1 MTARP
6 VPRTTEPTVMYAVM
20 TAEPLET
27 DDLLPPPSPDLLRRY
42 GTSEVA
48 LRRLRS
54 RHHQLLVVRTSAL
67 DQAAFAVRDAR
78 IEALTI
84 AEEHDGVVIDL
95 GIPRVVEQRVDDVSL
110 AHAAQW
116 YAYDVAGVTE
126 GRIVTIGLTTFG
138 LPEVAL
144 EVAAGDQQH
153 AMVSA
158 VLAGL
163 VHRLIAE
170 WPANDPVGR
179 ATVTLRDIAYGL
191 GDASAASTPRDR
203 SIDVDLV
210 FDEDAGLLRVHLLDD
225 PGTALFAP

>member
-1 MTARP
+1 
-6 VPRTTEPTVMYAVM
+6 MYAVM
-20 TAEPLET
+20 TAEPLATE
-27 DDLLPPPSPDLLRRY
+27 DLLPPPSPELLRRY
-42 GTSEVA
+42 GTSEVS

-54 RHHQLLVVRTSAL
+54 RHHQQLVVRTS
-67 DQAAFAVRDAR
+67 DIGQAAFAHRDAR
-78 IEALTI
+78 VEALMI

-95 GIPRVVEQRVDDVSL
+95 AIPRVVEQRIDDVSL

-116 YAYDVAGVTE
+116 YSYDVAGVDD
-126 GRIVTIGLTTFG
+126 GRIRTIGLTTFG
-138 LPEVAL
+138 LPEVTL
-144 EVAAGDQQH
+144 EVTAQQH

-191 GDASAASTPRDR
+191 GDPAAASTPKDR
-203 SIDVDLV
+203 SIDVDV
-210 FDEDAGLLRVHLLDD
+210 AYDAGADLLRVQLLAD
-225 PGTALFAP
+225 PSTALFAP